1 MPLVTKPEPLP
12 SELTYVP
19 ARGEPYVV
27 ASGESWWT
35 LAELPRVRAARM
47 SASDLCYFNF
57 KTRNPREI
65 NWYLH
70 HKVGC
75 REVTRNGNN
84 YVFSGHDRSNRKAAT
99 PGIVYLP
106 PVGTALPTVTPAA
119 DELRLDLW
127 VGLGGKA
134 GTMFAVA
141 GIETM
146 EGLGVSIDPPHTW
159 MALQASINRLGIGWG
174 ASGGVCLIVVTG
186 VNKPSQL
193 NGFQTGGKDFTVAL
207 GENWDKIAKAGGAA
221 KKFAPLINAIMK
233 IGAKTPKALKAALKA
248 DPDRYGDLLKA
259 ALQFRESM
267 GAAVEEQNVYLVDI
281 PWLGGGAEA
290 SLYYGVANYTALWD
304 SG

>member
-1 MPLVTKPEPLP
+1 MPLLIRPDPLP

-19 ARGEPYVV
+19 RRGEPHFV
-27 ASGESWWT
+27 ATGESWWT
-35 LAELPRVRAARM
+35 LAELPQVRAARM

-65 NWYLH
+65 NWYLQQ
-70 HKVGC
+70 KVGC
-75 REVTRNGNN
+75 RQVTHDGKN
-84 YVFSGHDRSNRKAAT
+84 YVFSDHDRSNKKAAT

-106 PVGTALPTVTPAA
+106 PVGTALPAVTPDA

-146 EGLGVSIDPPHTW
+146 EGLVVGVDQPHSW
-159 MALQASINRLGIGWG
+159 MALHASINRLGLGWG

-193 NGFQTGGKDFTVAL
+193 NGFQTGGKDFTLAL
-207 GENWDKIAKAGGAA
+207 GENWDKIAKAGGTT
-221 KKFAPLINAIMK
+221 KKFAPLIKAIMK

-248 DPDRYGDLLKA
+248 HPDRYGDLVKA
-259 ALQFRESM
+259 AGQFREAM
-267 GAAVEEQNVYLVDI
+267 GAAAEEQNVYLIDI
-281 PWLGGGAEA
+281 PWLGGGAEV
-290 SLYYGVANYTALWD
+290 SLYYGVANYTGLWD
-304 SG
+304 SD